1 MADLKSDGELVFVIG
16 GEDEHGDQ
24 HVFMT
29 SDITRAVTRYR
40 EMERSLSNVRG
51 NEGFE
56 ERARPLLN

>member
-1 MADLKSDGELVFVIG
+1 MADENDGDLVFVIG

-24 HVFMT
+24 HMFMT
-29 SDITRAVTRYR
+29 SDIARAVARYR

-56 ERARPLLN
+56 ERARPFMD